1 MCHAS
6 PGHFFFSQKKPCEDD
21 AGEQTAQLQ
30 EEQVYQARGEE
41 RLGDMDEEE
50 EAQFQMLMDRLGAQ
64 KVLEE

>member
-1 MCHAS
+1 M
-6 PGHFFFSQKKPCEDD
+6 
-21 AGEQTAQLQ
+21 AQLQ

-41 RLGDMDEEE
+41 HLGDMDEEE